1 MNRKFAGIA
10 VTSMIAALVISP
22 ATFADETQTAAATG
36 SQTATEPVTTAPA
49 AGASEAQAAAPSTG
63 PADEVVAGPMLQQRR
78 QLLEHIHTA
87 GAHGIGITNY
97 MMAFNAVEDQVRNG
111 ASETQIKPRVD
122 QLSNALL
129 DQLKR
134 AQILKTQRPLPPT
147 SSQQPETAAA
157 APAAPAPAAPAAGGG
172 LNLGNLQDKLGGIQ
186 IPESLKEKFLNSD
199 KAKEILKRLGQ

>member
-10 VTSMIAALVISP
+10 VTSMIAALAIAQ
-22 ATFADETQTAAATG
+22 ATLADEPKTAAAGNQTAAEPAATAPSAGDAGATG
-36 SQTATEPVTTAPA
+36 SSATTATPA
-49 AGASEAQAAAPSTG
+49 E
-63 PADEVVAGPMLQQRR
+63 EVVPGPMQAERR

-111 ASETQIKPRVD
+111 ATETQIKPRVD
-122 QLSNALL
+122 QLSNALI

-157 APAAPAPAAPAAGGG
+157 PAAPAPAAPAAGG
-172 LNLGNLQDKLGGIQ
+172 LNLGNLQDKLGGLQ